1 MNAFH
6 LQTDPSLPAFPSD
19 RVLRQIN
26 ATRLAETEHIL
37 NAARTLQSETTDRA
51 EKEFQKKRQE
61 GFEKGLRE
69 GLLEARVHNLQTIA
83 DCGRFL
89 SALHGQ
95 VCGIVESALRNILS
109 ELPPAERIRQAA
121 ALALESV
128 NLQQTVVLC
137 VNPAD
142 LKSAAALSVE
152 LSKLMAGGARVECR
166 ARDDIPPGDSVLET
180 PQGIIRCGIE
190 EQIEAVKS
198 ALLNSET

>member
-1 MNAFH
+1 MSTFH
-6 LQTDPSLPAFPSD
+6 LQTDTSLPTFASK
-19 RVLRQIN
+19 RILRQID
-26 ATRLAETEHIL
+26 ATRLAEAEQIL
-37 NAARTLQSETTDRA
+37 NAARTLQSETTELA
-51 EKEFQKKRQE
+51 EKEFEKMRQE

-69 GLLEARVHNLQTIA
+69 GLLEARVHNLQTVA

-89 SALHGQ
+89 AALHGQ
-95 VCGIVESALRNILS
+95 VCGIVESALRTILS
-109 ELPPAERIRQAA
+109 ELPPAERIHRAA

-128 NLQQTVVLC
+128 NLQQTVVVC

-142 LKSAAALSVE
+142 LKSAAAVSAE

-166 ARDDIPPGDSVLET
+166 GRDDIPPGNSVLET

-198 ALLNSET
+198 ALLNSEA